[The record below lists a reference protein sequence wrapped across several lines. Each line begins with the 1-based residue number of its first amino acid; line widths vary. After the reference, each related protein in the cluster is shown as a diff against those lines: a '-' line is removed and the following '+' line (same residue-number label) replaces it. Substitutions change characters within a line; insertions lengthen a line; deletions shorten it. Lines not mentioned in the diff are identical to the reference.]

1 MISLYGC
8 GFVGG
13 EFQRLYGNEVHV
25 IPREERKPKSKDILY
40 MISTTHNYHVH
51 DKITLDVDTNLKVLC
66 EVLEHCRDE
75 DITFN
80 FVSSWFVYG
89 AGGNLPAK
97 EDDPLNPNGFYSITK
112 RCAEDLIKSFAQ
124 TYGMK
129 YRILRLCN
137 VIGHGDRKATKQKNA
152 ITWMVKEIKHHNDL
166 NVYDNGSHTRDI
178 MHVTDVCRAIKLV
191 MDEGE
196 VDDTYNI
203 GSGKET
209 SVKEVLDLASQ
220 MCHYSGK
227 LNSIDTPDFHKVV
240 QGLQKFYLDTS
251 KLDQLGFSPLFNT
264 KDIVWELCQ

>member
-13 EFQRLYGNEVHV
+13 EFQRLYNEEVEV
-25 IPREERKPKSKDILY
+25 IPRDERKPKSKDILY

-51 DKITLDVDTNLKVLC
+51 DRITLDVDTNLKVLC
-66 EVLEHCRDE
+66 DVLEHCRDE

-89 AGGNLPAK
+89 AGGNLPAN

-124 TYGMK
+124 TYGMR

-137 VIGHGDRKATKQKNA
+137 VLGHGDRKATKQKNA

-166 NVYDNGSHTRDI
+166 
-178 MHVTDVCRAIKLV
+178 
-191 MDEGE
+191 
-196 VDDTYNI
+196 
-203 GSGKET
+203 
-209 SVKEVLDLASQ
+209 
-220 MCHYSGK
+220 
-227 LNSIDTPDFHKVV
+227 
-240 QGLQKFYLDTS
+240 
-251 KLDQLGFSPLFNT
+251 
-264 KDIVWELCQ
+264 